1 VGTVARPI
9 GLGKSLP
16 LTSADLAVCSIP
28 LAVLATWW
36 ARRVSL
42 KLHFFSYPNP
52 LVASHQKPV
61 PYLGGFGV
69 LIGVLPLCWRCPDI
83 AIPATAY
90 FLLGLADDARRLAP
104 LPKFA
109 AQLIVAFGAVLLGP
123 DHLLPHT
130 GVDSVMSVW
139 WVLTLV
145 NAYNFVDVCDG
156 LAAGLAAITL
166 SCLSMLS
173 PEYALVAIAGAGSCV
188 GFLVFNVPPA
198 RIYLGDAGSQLLG
211 FLVAVTS
218 LGIFRKGVW
227 PYTAQGLL
235 ATSVPLFELIFI
247 TAVRVAKGLPF
258 WRGSPDHFALRMQRA
273 GLTPL
278 GVDLIAWFV
287 AALFACAALAMSW
300 VPALCGDAVV
310 AGSLLIFFLSA
321 GLLLHIE
328 KEARN

>member
-1 VGTVARPI
+1 MTGA
-9 GLGKSLP
+9 SL
-16 LTSADLAVCSIP
+16 AACSIP
-28 LAVLATWW
+28 IALSATWL
-36 ARRVSL
+36 ARRVSF

-52 LVASHQKPV
+52 LVPSHQKPV

-69 LIGVLPLCWRCPDI
+69 LMGVLPLCWRDPGV

-90 FLLGLADDARRLAP
+90 FLLGLADDACRLAP

-109 AQLIVAFGAVLLGP
+109 AQLLVACGAVLIEPG
-123 DHLLPHT
+123 HFPHV
-130 GVDSVMSVW
+130 GVDSAMSVL

-173 PEYALVAIAGAGSCV
+173 PEYALLAIVGAGSCV

-218 LGIFRKGVW
+218 LGTFRKGLW
-227 PYTAQGLL
+227 PHAAQVLL

-247 TAVRVAKGLPF
+247 TAVRVAKGLPW

-273 GLTPL
+273 GVTPL
-278 GVDLIAWFV
+278 GVDLIAWF
-287 AALFACAALAMSW
+287 AAAFFACAALAIPQ
-300 VPALCGDAVV
+300 VPALCGYAIV
-310 AGSLLIFFLSA
+310 AGSLLLMFLSA
-321 GLLLHIE
+321 GLLLRIE
-328 KEARN
+328 KETTN